1 MNVLEKLNNFSTE
14 YTEQLNPQ
22 LQNIIKSAEKELAFT
37 DMFSS
42 SVELSMYQHI
52 IEIAKYKSVLELG
65 MFTGLST
72 LAFAQAIYKN
82 WGKLG
87 RVFTIE
93 PNQRYINIAQPHF
106 ENAENCCSIEVVND
120 YAKHVIPS
128 INEQFHLIFI
138 DADKENYPVYY
149 DTLLPKLSS
158 NGSLIID
165 NMFWSEKDRE
175 QKDRK
180 KKIINQLNE
189 QIKSDKRVI
198 ATFLPIRDGVQLIRW
213 RNGNPYI

>member
-22 LQNIIKSAEKELAFT
+22 LQNIIKSAENELAFT

-42 SVELSMYQHI
+42 SVELSIYQHL
-52 IEIAKYKSVLELG
+52 IETAKYKSVLELG

-72 LAFAQAIYKN
+72 LAFAQAIFKN
-82 WGKLG
+82 WGKSG
-87 RVFTIE
+87 RVLTIE
-93 PNQRYINIAQPHF
+93 PNLRYINIAKPHF
-106 ENAENCCSIEVVND
+106 ENAENACSIEIVND

-128 INEQFHLIFI
+128 IKENFDLIFI

-149 DTLLPKLSS
+149 DTLLPKLNS
-158 NGSLIID
+158 NGTLILD

-180 KKIINQLNE
+180 KRIINQLNE
-189 QIKSDKRVI
+189 QIKIDKRVI
-198 ATFLPIRDGVQLIRW
+198 AISSH
-213 RNGNPYI
+213 

>member
-42 SVELSMYQHI
+42 SVELSMYQHL
-52 IEIAKYKSVLELG
+52 IETAKYKSVLELG

-72 LAFAQAIYKN
+72 LAFAQAIFKN
-82 WGKLG
+82 CGNSG
-87 RVFTIE
+87 RVLTIE
-93 PNQRYINIAQPHF
+93 PNKRYITIAKPHF
-106 ENAENCCSIEVVND
+106 ENAENACSIEIVND

-128 INEQFHLIFI
+128 IKENFDLIFI

-149 DTLLPKLSS
+149 DTLLPKLNS
-158 NGSLIID
+158 NGTLILD

-180 KKIINQLNE
+180 KRIINQLNE
-189 QIKSDKRVI
+189 QIKIDKRVI

-213 RNGNPYI
+213 RNGNPYL